1 MTNAPAS
8 ALTDITREA
17 DVKTLVDTFCEK
29 VNQDEVLSPAFNAVA
44 RVHWPHHLFTLYNFW
59 STALFGPK
67 TGRQSAASSDLGL
80 PLEGPN
86 CRRWQNLF
94 DAAVRENFAGPK
106 AEEARHK
113 VLNLGALLDASFPSR
128 NTTLTVS

>member
-1 MTNAPAS
+1 MKHQPAS

-59 STALFGPK
+59 SAALFGTA
-67 TGRQSAASSDLGL
+67 TGRGQSSAADDLGL
-80 PLEGPN
+80 PLEGPHF
-86 CRRWQNLF
+86 RRWVTLF

-106 AEEARHK
+106 AEEAKTKALH
-113 VLNLGALLDASFPSR
+113 LGHAA
-128 NTTLTVS
+128 

>member
-1 MTNAPAS
+1 MTTAPAS

-67 TGRQSAASSDLGL
+67 SGRGQASSSDLGL
-80 PLEGPN
+80 PLEGPKF
-86 CRRWQNLF
+86 RRWLTLF
-94 DAAVRENFAGPK
+94 DAAVQENFAGPK

-113 VLNLGALLDASFPSR
+113 ALNLGALLDASFPQKS
-128 NTTLTVS
+128 TLTVS